1 MSCKLRGGA
10 SILDFSVHYI
20 PYIPSAFDLGNLVV
34 DRSHCL
40 DFDQSAAVQPHM
52 QQTAM
57 HCDTFLSREIRDSR
71 YFYSSHTQLYR
82 I

>member
-40 DFDQSAAVQPHM
+40 DFDQSAAV
-52 QQTAM
+52 
-57 HCDTFLSREIRDSR
+57 
-71 YFYSSHTQLYR
+71 
-82 I
+82 